1 MQYRKNTYMAKLY
14 STNKK
19 LKITLV
25 IDFLDK
31 SKIYLEQKKALFDF
45 ALCRKKWCKI
55 II

>member
-31 SKIYLEQKKALFDF
+31 SKIYLEQKKLYSISHCAE
-45 ALCRKKWCKI
+45 KNGVK
-55 II
+55 